1 MGMRLPPGWLFLAL
15 AIVMATSVLAV
26 PGRPVQA
33 QPGQNAC
40 PEPNNDF
47 QSACFIGPGAQAM
60 GTLQSPDDIDAYR
73 FETLDFG
80 AHVQLALLD
89 PPAPYR
95 LNLADWTGKVMAEST
110 SQEGSEVIDAQL
122 GPPGSYYVFVDSRTG
137 EVNPSQ
143 PYRLL
148 YQPTYEGGAPPKL
161 LYSREFRPGAEDN
174 SYPSTDEADFQGG
187 GGKVTVIM
195 KVGGSPDEPREAGVT
210 LGPRVNDFT
219 MAVDARMAN
228 AETAV
233 DAVYF
238 IGFRSIA
245 DGPSFRLLIDIQHSS
260 VKLQQVRPD
269 GTTDLTAWT
278 PTDALDTQ
286 GGVNR
291 TVIRAVGQAFRVNM
305 NGQNV
310 LDGSGPV
317 TPGGRFVLGIIT
329 QGEPPIVSYDNVLV
343 TTPGQ

>member
-1 MGMRLPPGWLFLAL
+1 MRLPPRWIMLAL
-15 AIVMATSVLAV
+15 AIVLASSALAL
-26 PGRPVQA
+26 PGRPILA
-33 QPGQNAC
+33 QQGQRPC

-47 QSACFIGPGAQAM
+47 QSACFIGPGAQATA
-60 GTLQSPDDIDAYR
+60 TLESSDDVDAYR

-89 PPAPYR
+89 PPGPYR
-95 LNLADWTGKVMAEST
+95 LNLADWTGKIMAEST
-110 SQEGSEVIDAQL
+110 NQEGSEVIDAQL

-143 PYRLL
+143 PYSLL
-148 YQPTYEGGAPPKL
+148 YQPTYDGDAPPKL

-174 SYPSTDEADFQGG
+174 AYPSTDEADFQGG
-187 GGKVTVIM
+187 GGKVTVVM
-195 KVGGSPDEPREAGVT
+195 KVGGSPDEPREAGVA

-245 DGPSFRLLIDIQHSS
+245 DGPSFRLLVDIQHSS

-269 GTTDLTAWT
+269 GTTDLTDWVQTGAI
-278 PTDALDTQ
+278 DTH

-291 TVIRAVGQAFRVNM
+291 AVIRAVGQDFRVNM

-310 LDGSGPV
+310 LTGIGPV

-343 TTPGQ
+343 TTPGR

>member
-1 MGMRLPPGWLFLAL
+1 MRLPTGGLTLAL
-15 AIVMATSVLAV
+15 AVLLAASAIMVPARRVLAQQDQ
-26 PGRPVQA
+26 RPCA
-33 QPGQNAC
+33 
-40 PEPNNDF
+40 EPNNDF
-47 QSACFIGPGAQAM
+47 QSACFLGPDVQAES
-60 GTLQSPDDIDAYR
+60 TLESSDDVDAFR

-89 PPAPYR
+89 PPGPYR
-95 LNLADWTGKVMAEST
+95 LNLADWTGKVVAEST
-110 SQEGSEVIDAQL
+110 LQEGSEVIDAQL

-137 EVNPSQ
+137 QVDPSQ

-148 YQPTYEGGAPPKL
+148 YQPTYASDAPPKL

-174 SYPSTDEADFQGG
+174 AYPSTDEADFQGS

-195 KVGGSPDEPREAGVT
+195 KVGGSPEVPREAGVS

-238 IGFRSIA
+238 IGFRSIN
-245 DGPSFRLLIDIQHSS
+245 DGPAFRLLIDIQHSA

-269 GTTDLTAWT
+269 GSTDLSDWVQ
-278 PTDALDTQ
+278 TDAIDAR

-291 TVIRAVGQAFRVNM
+291 TVIRAVGQTFQINM

-310 LDGSGPV
+310 LESSGPT

-329 QGEPPIVSYDNVLV
+329 QGEPPIISYDNVLV
-343 TTPGQ
+343 SVPSK